1 MSWISTFILKLLGWK
16 VKLELPDVKKYM
28 LIAAPHTS
36 NWDFPLGI
44 LVKSSQKIKL
54 NFLGKGALF
63 ESPFGW
69 LFRALG
75 GIPVYRK
82 KKLNMVDQMVEQF
95 NQREHMILAMSPE
108 GTRSYLEYWHS
119 GFYHIAYKAGVP
131 IAMATLDFGNKMVKL
146 GSTFMPTGD
155 IQADMKLIRA
165 FYAGVQGK
173 IPENQGPIQVKS

>member
-82 KKLNMVDQMVEQF
+82 KKTQ
-95 NQREHMILAMSPE
+95 H
-108 GTRSYLEYWHS
+108 G
-119 GFYHIAYKAGVP
+119 
-131 IAMATLDFGNKMVKL
+131 
-146 GSTFMPTGD
+146 
-155 IQADMKLIRA
+155 
-165 FYAGVQGK
+165 
-173 IPENQGPIQVKS
+173 